1 MQASDLTDKQQS
13 GEGVIE
19 IGEILRRLPHR
30 YPFLLV
36 DRAVDFV
43 ANKSIRGIK
52 NVTINEPFF
61 PGHFPG
67 APVMPGVL
75 QIEALAQ
82 TGALLMSKTLEADIS
97 KHLILFMS
105 VESARFKRPV
115 MPGDVMEMPV
125 EVLFQRRNIFK
136 FRGRV
141 EVRGELATDCEFAA
155 MKADRPAGAA

>member
-1 MQASDLTDKQQS
+1 MQPSDRPGNTDPGS
-13 GEGVIE
+13 IDIHEVMA
-19 IGEILRRLPHR
+19 RLPHR

-36 DRAVDFV
+36 DRAVEYV

-67 APVMPGVL
+67 APVFPGVL
-75 QIEALAQ
+75 QIEAMAQ
-82 TGALLMSKTLEADIS
+82 TGALLMSKTLEVDIT
-97 KHLILFMS
+97 KNLILFMA
-105 VESARFKRPV
+105 VENARFKRQV
-115 MPGDVMEMPV
+115 LPGDVMEMPV

-141 EVRGELATDCEFAA
+141 EVNGELATDCEFAA
-155 MKADRPAGAA
+155 MKAERQ

>member
-1 MQASDLTDKQQS
+1 MNRDIQDETAPS
-13 GEGVIE
+13 GEVIE
-19 IGEILRRLPHR
+19 IAEILRRLPHR

-36 DRAVDFV
+36 DRAVNYV

-52 NVTINEPFF
+52 NVTVNEPFF

-82 TGALLMSKTLEADIS
+82 TGALLMSKTLEADIA

-105 VESARFKRPV
+105 VENARFKRPV

-141 EVRGELATDCEFAA
+141 EVNGELATDCEFAA
-155 MKADRPAGAA
+155 MKADRP

>member
-1 MQASDLTDKQQS
+1 MMDIHQILKQ
-13 GEGVIE
+13 
-19 IGEILRRLPHR
+19 LPHR
-30 YPFLLV
+30 YPFVMV
-36 DRAVDFV
+36 DRVLEIDHG
-43 ANKSIRGIK
+43 KSIKALK

-82 TGALLMSKTLEADIS
+82 VGAVLMSKTLEADIT

-105 VESARFKRPV
+105 VENARFKKPV

-155 MKADRPAGAA
+155 MKADRPQDSL